1 MSACS
6 CNFCNN
12 YSKQMQDHNKCNC
25 QIEFAC
31 HDVCLLPCSQW
42 DETMQLHSRGI
53 FHLIRITTVFPDVT
67 RPSKEHPQLPVFKAL
82 LIPSMTAERWNSFVI
97 NYPDKPMCCIEKKM
111 DSDTWIVFELWFLF
125 PLTLRMLYFHNFV
138 HRGGRAERIFNFLTG
153 HFNWF
158 VGFVKDFTGNPF
170 FWKFKGIGHLQ
181 YSMLNLLYLVQE
193 QWIITSKKQDSKF
206 LLT

>member
-1 MSACS
+1 MKQTHIKKKTKKKLPTKNANHMSASS

-53 FHLIRITTVFPDVT
+53 FHLIRITTVIPDVT
-67 RPSKEHPQLPVFKAL
+67 RPSKERPQLSVFKAL

-97 NYPDKPMCCIEKKM
+97 NYPDKPMCCIEKKWTM
-111 DSDTWIVFELWFLF
+111 TLSLWVVIFISSNTAYAIF
-125 PLTLRMLYFHNFV
+125 PQLRPKRRKSREN
-138 HRGGRAERIFNFLTG
+138 I
-153 HFNWF
+153 
-158 VGFVKDFTGNPF
+158 
-170 FWKFKGIGHLQ
+170 
-181 YSMLNLLYLVQE
+181 
-193 QWIITSKKQDSKF
+193 
-206 LLT
+206 